1 MIIGIYKIENIKNGK
16 IYVGSSKDIE
26 KRWKEHIHKLKYGV
40 HHSVK
45 LQRSYDRIE
54 DKSVFKFEVIEE
66 TTEDMLKEREQYYI
80 DLYDSF
86 NTGYNCCA
94 EVDNPKYNLT
104 NVKKANK
111 AKQLNIFYDKF
122 MTLYGQYQ
130 DSFEFGSTF
139 LDRLSEKHYKLPV
152 YKSTVGIIKWFL
164 ENYNPDE
171 YIGRFSVHGNQQ
183 YFLVVGDKDGNEF
196 ACYKWQK
203 NKMHNSH
210 QDTELYRSYIKS
222 KGLLDIKK
230 HYIVDVPTLY

>member
-130 DSFEFGSTF
+130 DSFEFG
-139 LDRLSEKHYKLPV
+139 
-152 YKSTVGIIKWFL
+152 I
-164 ENYNPDE
+164 
-171 YIGRFSVHGNQQ
+171 RF
-183 YFLVVGDKDGNEF
+183 
-196 ACYKWQK
+196 
-203 NKMHNSH
+203 
-210 QDTELYRSYIKS
+210 
-222 KGLLDIKK
+222 
-230 HYIVDVPTLY
+230 